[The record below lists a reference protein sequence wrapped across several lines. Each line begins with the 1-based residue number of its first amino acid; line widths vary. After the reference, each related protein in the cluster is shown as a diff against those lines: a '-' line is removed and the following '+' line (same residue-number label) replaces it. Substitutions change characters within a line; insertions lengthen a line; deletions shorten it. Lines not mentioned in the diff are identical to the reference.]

1 MKNSYFNILVKNI
14 LKHKNKIIEIS
25 KIKDILKKI
34 LDTDYSDQKL
44 YKTIYYLKNREYLLS
59 LKKDIL
65 LVKDPEKQYNEDQ
78 LLEIYYRNILK
89 KHCNQFI
96 KWNRYIWWLKALEL
110 NISSYEIPEEI
121 LIVNQNK
128 QCTEKVMF
136 NKQILLKTYSANEKK
151 TFNNFYKLTKKI
163 YIKNNVFP
171 IANIELAILESLY
184 NISIINKW
192 YTEELI
198 KKILRKNKKNINTKI
213 REKIIKSWKHHS
225 SINRLYKISIS
236 IDPELAESIKSI
248 IKKYSYF
255 IWQ

>member
-14 LKHKNKIIEIS
+14 LKHKNKLIEIS

-65 LVKDPEKQYNEDQ
+65 LVKDPDKQYNEDQ

-136 NKQILLKTYSANEKK
+136 NKQILLKTYSTNEKK
-151 TFNNFYKLTKKI
+151 VFNNFYKLTKKI

-171 IANIELAILESLY
+171 IANMELAILESLY

-198 KKILRKNKKNINTKI
+198 KKILRKNKKHIDTKI

-225 SINRLYKISIS
+225 SINRLYKISMS
-236 IDPELAESIKSI
+236 IDPELAESIKAI